1 MSDHHTRDYSY
12 TQEREL
18 SWLRFNERV
27 MEEARDESVPLFE
40 RLKFAA
46 IFTSN
51 LDEFFMIR
59 VGSLCDMNLVKHNH
73 IDSKSGLTPA
83 QQLAAVFHAAGP
95 LYKQR
100 DKLLHQLE
108 TRLRTCNICSLT
120 LPELDVKERKQCERY
135 FRDYVRPIL
144 SPQVV
149 DPLHPFP
156 HLPSKALNVAV
167 ELKRNGQ
174 NCFGLVPI
182 PKSLPPYLRLSERG
196 LRYVLTEHVVLSFV
210 AELFDQYQ
218 VVSRAV
224 ISVTRNADLSPADE
238 DFDVNDDYRQH
249 MRKVLKKRS
258 RLAPVR
264 LEIQGEA
271 SEAMTAAL
279 CRRLE
284 LSKDQVFRS
293 KSPLALDYVYA
304 LEGQLPEESRAALCY
319 PPFQP
324 RFPAGLNRGE
334 SILSQV
340 LRRDVLLFYPYHS
353 MDPFLK
359 LVKEAANDPAVLS
372 IKITIY
378 RLAAQTKLIEYLA
391 DAAEN
396 GKDVTVLM
404 ELRARFD
411 EQNNI
416 QWAERL
422 EEAGCTLLYG
432 FEGVKVH
439 SKICLITRKER
450 GHIQHITQV
459 GTGNYNEKTA
469 KLYTDLSLMTANPA
483 IGADA
488 AAFFQNLSTANL
500 DGEYRHLLA
509 APHSLKPRLLSL
521 IDGEIAKARAGQ
533 PAYIFLKCNSVTD
546 RDLIDKLSEASRA
559 GVEIVMNVRGIC
571 CLRPGVPDRT
581 DRIQVFSIVGRFLE
595 HPRIFLFGAGPD
607 ARIYIGSAD
616 LMTRNTQRRVEIACP
631 ILDEAVRRQILH
643 DVEVLLA
650 DNVKAR
656 RLTPDGRYVP
666 VPDAGGPPVD
676 AQAVFLEEARQ
687 QEPPDDAA
695 PPPAPR
701 RSRLGELAQRLL
713 HRGL

>member
-1 MSDHHTRDYSY
+1 M
-12 TQEREL
+12 
-18 SWLRFNERV
+18 
-27 MEEARDESVPLFE
+27 
-40 RLKFAA
+40 
-46 IFTSN
+46 
-51 LDEFFMIR
+51 
-59 VGSLCDMNLVKHNH
+59 
-73 IDSKSGLTPA
+73 
-83 QQLAAVFHAAGP
+83 
-95 LYKQR
+95 
-100 DKLLHQLE
+100 
-108 TRLRTCNICSLT
+108 
-120 LPELDVKERKQCERY
+120 
-135 FRDYVRPIL
+135 
-144 SPQVV
+144 V

-293 KSPLALDYVYA
+293 KSPPGPGLCLCPGGPAPGREPGRPVLSP
-304 LEGQLPEESRAALCY
+304 LPAPLSRRA
-319 PPFQP
+319 QP
-324 RFPAGLNRGE
+324 GGEHPVPGPAPGRAP
-334 SILSQV
+334 
-340 LRRDVLLFYPYHS
+340 LLYPYHS

-359 LVKEAANDPAVLS
+359 LVKEAANDPAVL
-372 IKITIY
+372 IHQITIY

-450 GHIQHITQV
+450 GHIQHITPGGHRQLQR
-459 GTGNYNEKTA
+459 K
-469 KLYTDLSLMTANPA
+469 
-483 IGADA
+483 
-488 AAFFQNLSTANL
+488 
-500 DGEYRHLLA
+500 DGQALHRPLPDDGQPRHRGRRR
-509 APHSLKPRLLSL
+509 RLLPEPVHRQPGRGIPPPAGGPPQPQAPAPL
-521 IDGEIAKARAGQ
+521 PHRRGDRQGRAGQ
-533 PAYIFLKCNSVTD
+533 PAYISSSAT
-546 RDLIDKLSEASRA
+546 RSPTGTSSTSSPRPA
-559 GVEIVMNVRGIC
+559 GRGGDCDERPGIC

-595 HPRIFLFGAGPD
+595 HPRIFLFGAVP
-607 ARIYIGSAD
+607 
-616 LMTRNTQRRVEIACP
+616 
-631 ILDEAVRRQILH
+631 
-643 DVEVLLA
+643 
-650 DNVKAR
+650 
-656 RLTPDGRYVP
+656 TP
-666 VPDAGGPPVD
+666 
-676 AQAVFLEEARQ
+676 ESTS
-687 QEPPDDAA
+687 A
-695 PPPAPR
+695 PPT
-701 RSRLGELAQRLL
+701 S
-713 HRGL
+713 